1 MSMNK
6 SKDLTYSYVLDSCSR
21 SIYDDASTF
30 INLYNIDIE
39 PMGTIEYIVT
49 FPDYL

>member
-6 SKDLTYSYVLDSCSR
+6 SKDLTYSYVLYSCSR
-21 SIYDDASTF
+21 SICDGSTF
-30 INLYNIDIE
+30 IYLYNIDIE